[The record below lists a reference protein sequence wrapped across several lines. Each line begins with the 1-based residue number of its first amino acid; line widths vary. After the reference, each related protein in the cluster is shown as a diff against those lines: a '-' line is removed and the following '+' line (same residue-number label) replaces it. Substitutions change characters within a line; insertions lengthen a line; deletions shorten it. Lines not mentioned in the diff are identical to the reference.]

1 MINFKIMISQPMAGK
16 TSKQILDERKELVR
30 ELQNE
35 GHIIIDTVL
44 DISENKS
51 PIYYLAKS
59 IELLDQADAVIFM
72 KGWQNARGCRV
83 EHFIALEYGKYVK
96 EL

>member
-1 MINFKIMISQPMAGK
+1 MKIMISQPMAGK

>member
-1 MINFKIMISQPMAGK
+1 MKIMISQPMAGK
-16 TSKQILDERKELVR
+16 TSTQILNERKELVK